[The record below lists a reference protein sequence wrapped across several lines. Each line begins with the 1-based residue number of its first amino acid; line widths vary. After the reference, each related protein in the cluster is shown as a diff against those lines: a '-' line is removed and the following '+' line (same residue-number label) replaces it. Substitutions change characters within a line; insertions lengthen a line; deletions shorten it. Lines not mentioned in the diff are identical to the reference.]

1 MKPFRFGIET
11 PILPQRT
18 WREDLRFIEEAGY
31 SSILWT
37 DHFGSQWNP
46 TVSMATTAALTSRLK
61 TGTMVYCV
69 DFHHPAVL
77 AQKTA
82 TAQLLSRGRIEFGI
96 GAGWLK
102 ADYEQTGIPYDKP
115 ATRIKRMEEAIKIIK
130 SMWTGKTTF
139 KGKYYQIKDIP
150 SPSLEGVNPPPILV
164 GGGGKMILSVAGR
177 HANIVNIISG
187 LLEGKFTSDFY
198 RRGVIEGYKSR
209 VNYVK
214 EAALKAGRSFE
225 DIELSI
231 ATTHTQVT
239 DDPEKVYS
247 SWAKSRGLS
256 IGEAKAIPTLL
267 VGNVNEIKDKLYN
280 LREITGANYIVLGL
294 PNIEEIREFG
304 EHIVKDMTGK

>member
-1 MKPFRFGIET
+1 
-11 PILPQRT
+11 
-18 WREDLRFIEEAGY
+18 
-31 SSILWT
+31 
-37 DHFGSQWNP
+37 
-46 TVSMATTAALTSRLK
+46 
-61 TGTMVYCV
+61 
-69 DFHHPAVL
+69 
-77 AQKTA
+77 
-82 TAQLLSRGRIEFGI
+82 
-96 GAGWLK
+96 
-102 ADYEQTGIPYDKP
+102 
-115 ATRIKRMEEAIKIIK
+115 
-130 SMWTGKTTF
+130 
-139 KGKYYQIKDIP
+139 
-150 SPSLEGVNPPPILV
+150 
-164 GGGGKMILSVAGR
+164 MILSVAGR

-187 LLEGKFTSDFY
+187 LPEGKFTSDFY

>member
-1 MKPFRFGIET
+1 
-11 PILPQRT
+11 
-18 WREDLRFIEEAGY
+18 
-31 SSILWT
+31 
-37 DHFGSQWNP
+37 
-46 TVSMATTAALTSRLK
+46 
-61 TGTMVYCV
+61 
-69 DFHHPAVL
+69 
-77 AQKTA
+77 
-82 TAQLLSRGRIEFGI
+82 
-96 GAGWLK
+96 
-102 ADYEQTGIPYDKP
+102 
-115 ATRIKRMEEAIKIIK
+115 
-130 SMWTGKTTF
+130 
-139 KGKYYQIKDIP
+139 
-150 SPSLEGVNPPPILV
+150 VNPPPILV

-187 LLEGKFTSDFY
+187 LPEGKFTSDFY
-198 RRGVIEGYKSR
+198 RRGVIEGYKNR

-231 ATTHTQVT
+231 ATTHTQIT